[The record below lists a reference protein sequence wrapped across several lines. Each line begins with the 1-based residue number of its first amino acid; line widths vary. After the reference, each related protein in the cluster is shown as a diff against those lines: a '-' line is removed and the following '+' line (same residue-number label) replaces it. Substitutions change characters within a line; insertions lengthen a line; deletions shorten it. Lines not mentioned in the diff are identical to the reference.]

1 VTGDRLA
8 YPPSELAR
16 LVGRS
21 RRTVW
26 NWIREG
32 KPRCVN
38 GLIPAEDVAKLLGI
52 EFAKRHDEL
61 DQDAERIVKEL
72 GL

>member
-1 VTGDRLA
+1 MDRLA
-8 YPPSELAR
+8 YPPAELAR

-26 NWIREG
+26 NWVREG
-32 KPRCVN
+32 KLRCVN
-38 GLIPAEDVAKLLGI
+38 GLIPAEDVARLLGV
-52 EFAKRHDEL
+52 EPAKPRDDLDEKV
-61 DQDAERIVKEL
+61 DRIVEEL